1 MVFLIGTNHK
11 VQYIYKNTNR
21 NRPLIKLSKSFAQY
35 LEEQA
40 KESKM
45 IAEELNEE
53 TIRKNTNE
61 AKDSTARSVAG
72 KLGIDHKFCDPDPAE
87 RKTLGI
93 PSECEIKRQ
102 LGLGI
107 CLNDEELK
115 KLVEEEKKYWHIKE
129 QFWFDK
135 KKDRLHEPTIF
146 ICGSDHVGRFQSL
159 VLNKGHEVT
168 ILVKNWCEREKEV

>member
-21 NRPLIKLSKSFAQY
+21 NRPLIELSKSFARY
-35 LEEQA
+35 LEEQV
-40 KESKM
+40 KDSKM

-53 TIRKNTNE
+53 AIRRNINE
-61 AKDSTARSVAG
+61 AKDSTACSVAG

-93 PSECEIKRQ
+93 PSESEIKKQ

-129 QFWFDK
+129 QFWLDEIKDK
-135 KKDRLHEPTIF
+135 LHEPIIF
-146 ICGSDHVGRFQSL
+146 ICGSDHIERFKLL
-159 VLNKGHEVT
+159 VVREGYEAK
-168 ILVKNWCEREKEV
+168 ILCKNWCRQKERA